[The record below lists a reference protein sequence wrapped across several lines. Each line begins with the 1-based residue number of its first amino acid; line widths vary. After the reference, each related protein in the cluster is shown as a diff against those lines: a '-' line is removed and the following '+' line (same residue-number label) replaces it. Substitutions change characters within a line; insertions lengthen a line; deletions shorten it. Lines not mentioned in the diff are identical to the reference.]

1 MRLAERNCEL
11 AIRAKHGDK
20 DALEELWRINQGL
33 TYTTRQVKRE
43 VTDHMLN
50 LSMAK
55 EIRMIQHRNIV
66 RQIRRYLIEVENAL
80 QIPQVIAHSLMAA
93 ILDSHLWF

>member
-1 MRLAERNCEL
+1 
-11 AIRAKHGDK
+11 
-20 DALEELWRINQGL
+20 
-33 TYTTRQVKRE
+33 
-43 VTDHMLN
+43 MLS

-55 EIRMIQHRNIV
+55 EICMIQRSDIG

>member
-1 MRLAERNCEL
+1 MFPKNAGIRLYEGVDFNSLKNERAQIE
-11 AIRAKHGDK
+11 G
-20 DALEELWRINQGL
+20 
-33 TYTTRQVKRE
+33 TRQVKRE

-55 EIRMIQHRNIV
+55 EIRMIQHRNIG

>member
-1 MRLAERNCEL
+1 MDHQLTIEL
-11 AIRAKHGDK
+11 
-20 DALEELWRINQGL
+20 
-33 TYTTRQVKRE
+33 
-43 VTDHMLN
+43 
-50 LSMAK
+50 AK
-55 EIRMIQHRNIV
+55 EICMIQHRNIG